1 MRISPDHPLYLTN
14 ALRRP
19 DIALAA
25 VEHLHGATGRAEV
38 EGLVELLLESPNA
51 RTAVAVI
58 EALPPGAAPLVVDAL
73 LAVLDSP
80 HTTVRLLALQALH
93 KRKAFAD
100 LDALERRLREDGAW
114 LVRRAAVRA
123 LADSPERWRI
133 LAAAD
138 DPHWRVRHA
147 LIQALLAWG
156 DSPDSQRDI
165 DARLAALL
173 SHPRV
178 HGVRAYLHYRW
189 RDDLTLA
196 SESSDDAH
204 PLEAHPL
211 WDWDVAVLAR
221 NLERLMHP
229 ERRAQLDVM
238 PQLLAHADERVRTL
252 AADALLRWGQPPHLA
267 AALALLDEPR
277 LGAGETLANLLE
289 RLDLDR
295 TEDIAR
301 HIVAL
306 PNPTPKQ
313 SAWALKQFDES
324 SSAPE
329 EPGPLEELGRHRAPR
344 VRASAAELLTKRDDP
359 AAAALLRELQ
369 ADHHPH
375 VRAAALTPERAAEL
389 IAEPTRETSWH
400 VLAKAARLM
409 KTPLWNIEPQTPW
422 RPEERP
428 RPVPDS
434 LRLTHP
440 APPNARR
447 LGPDRWLVSPMGVSG
462 HYGLPVEGF
471 AHAYQAG
478 INLMFWEP
486 NYQTMTD
493 FFGRL
498 PAVDRGAIHVIAGTF
513 EADGDRV
520 RRDAE
525 RVLRVLRIERIA
537 LFLMFWVQS
546 WKRIPP
552 DVRAALEQLQASGK
566 VARYSL
572 STHNRTLAVEA
583 MEAGWN
589 PVMVRHSAAHRG
601 AEQRIFPRA
610 AELGTSLITF
620 NSTCYARLLRPQ
632 DDAREPAAACAV
644 GSLGCGPRASDFYRY
659 TLSYPAVTVCLTAP
673 STMEQLEENLS
684 AMYDPELPEERR
696 QRLHAY
702 GDAVYRED
710 TIFRKLVRSR

>member
-1 MRISPDHPLYLTN
+1 MRISPDHPLYVTN

-19 DIALAA
+19 DTTLAA
-25 VEHLHGATGRAEV
+25 VERLRGATGRAEV
-38 EGLVELLLESPNA
+38 EGLVELLLEPPNA
-51 RTAVAVI
+51 RTATAVI
-58 EALPPGAAPLVVDAL
+58 EALPAGAAPLVVDAL
-73 LAVLDSP
+73 LAALDSP
-80 HTTVRLLALQALH
+80 HTSVRLLALQSLH
-93 KRKAFAD
+93 ERKAFAG

-147 LIQALLAWG
+147 LIQALFAWG
-156 DSPDSQRDI
+156 DSPESQREI
-165 DARLAALL
+165 DARLAALPPY
-173 SHPRV
+173 PRV
-178 HGVRAYLHYRW
+178 HGVRAYLYYRW
-189 RDDLTLA
+189 RDDITLA
-196 SESSDDAH
+196 AEPHDNAH
-204 PLEAHPL
+204 PLEAQPL

-221 NLERLMHP
+221 NIERLTP
-229 ERRAQLDVM
+229 AERRGQLDVM

-252 AADALLRWGQPPHLA
+252 AADALLRWGESRHLA
-267 AALALLDEPR
+267 EALALLDEPR

-295 TEDIAR
+295 SEDVAR
-301 HIVAL
+301 CIVAL
-306 PNPTPKQ
+306 PTPTPKQ
-313 SAWALKQFDES
+313 HAWALKQLDES
-324 SSAPE
+324 AAPPE
-329 EPGPLEELGRHRAPR
+329 EPGPPDVLARHRDPR
-344 VRASAAELLTKRDDP
+344 VRASAAELLTKRDDA

-375 VRAAALTPERAAEL
+375 VRAAALTLERAAEL

-428 RPVPDS
+428 RPAAEP

-447 LGPDRWLVSPMGVSG
+447 LRPDKWLVSPMGVSG

-478 INLMFWEP
+478 VNLMFWEP

-498 PAVDRGAIHVIAGTF
+498 PAADRGAIHVIAGTF

-525 RVLRVLRIERIA
+525 RVLRVLKIERIA

-552 DVRAALEQLQASGK
+552 DVRAALERLQASGK

-572 STHNRTLAVEA
+572 STHNRALAVEA

-601 AEQRIFPRA
+601 AEQHIFPRA

-620 NSTCYARLLRPQ
+620 NNTCYARLLRPQ
-632 DDAREPAAACAV
+632 DDAPP
-644 GSLGCGPRASDFYRY
+644 SASDFYRY
-659 TLSYPAVTVCLTAP
+659 TLSHPAVTVCLTAP
-673 STMEQLEENLS
+673 ATLEQLEQNLS
-684 AMYDPELPEERR
+684 AMYDPQLPEERR
-696 QRLHAY
+696 RRLHAY
-702 GDAVYRED
+702 GDAVYGED